1 MCLGQNDQKDL
12 LTPIRKSEGDGLLM
26 EAIDEAIGR
35 KPKGHDFIIDRMGS
49 VPAVARHMSV
59 TGG

>member
-12 LTPIRKSEGDGLLM
+12 ITPIRRSESDDLLM

-49 VPAVARHMSV
+49 APAVARHMSV